1 MTMDSGPKRIHSDFD
16 ALTGSRDSRCTI
28 APLPRLAIVKHHDY
42 GAWRENHAAGRAAG
56 GLGPYGIDA
65 LEAHGFEV
73 TWSDRAWRAP
83 WVWPAVLRPLRKLA
97 TLRPELSGLRDT
109 LAARREVRAA
119 DVTLG
124 IFEDYGMFAAYARAH
139 SLPGVAPRA
148 VALIACWL
156 AEEVPSFDRRRLEAY
171 RRALGAV
178 GVVFCFSS
186 NQVPVL
192 CEAFGLDPG
201 RVRAIPYGIDASFYK
216 PTEAPEEDYVL
227 AIGRDRGRDHQT
239 LVEGMRRSSARLR
252 LFAPEDMVDARGLP
266 ANVELTTERID
277 HRTYREILARAK
289 VVAVTTTAPLYP
301 SGQTVV
307 LEAMAMAKPL
317 VVTDSAAMRDYV
329 TPGVEGLL
337 VPAGDP
343 AAVAGAIDELLAD
356 GDRRLRLGRAGRAA
370 VERRFNQDEMWAQVA
385 DGLRPLVG

>member
-1 MTMDSGPKRIHSDFD
+1 MERAAKRIHSDFD
-16 ALTGSRDSRCTI
+16 GLTSAADSRCTI
-28 APLPRLAIVKHHDY
+28 ALLPRLAIVKHHDY
-42 GAWRENHAAGRAAG
+42 GAWREKHAAGRAAG
-56 GLGPYGIDA
+56 GLGPYGAEA

-83 WVWPAVLRPLRKLA
+83 WIWPAVLRPLRKLA
-97 TLRPELSGLRDT
+97 ALRPELSGLRDT
-109 LAARREVRAA
+109 LASRREVRGA

-139 SLPGVAPRA
+139 SLPGVTPRA

-156 AEEVPSFDRRRLEAY
+156 AEEVPNFDPRKLDAY
-171 RRALGAV
+171 RRSLAAV
-178 GVVFCFSS
+178 DVVFCFSG

-192 CEAFGLDPG
+192 CEAFGLDPA
-201 RVRAIPYGIDASFYK
+201 RVRAIPYGIDSSFYT
-216 PTEAPEEDYVL
+216 PQAAPEEDYVL

-239 LVEGMRRSSARLR
+239 LVEAMRRSSGRLR
-252 LFAPEDMVDARGLP
+252 LFAPAGMVDERTLP
-266 ANVELTTERID
+266 PNVELRTERID
-277 HRTYREILARAK
+277 HPTYREILARAK

-317 VVTDSAAMRDYV
+317 VVTDSAAIRDYV
-329 TPGVEGLL
+329 TPRVEGLL

-343 AAVAGAIDELLAD
+343 AAVASALDELLAD
-356 GDRRLRLGRAGRAA
+356 GEQRLRLGRAGREA

-385 DGLRPLVG
+385 AGLRPLVG